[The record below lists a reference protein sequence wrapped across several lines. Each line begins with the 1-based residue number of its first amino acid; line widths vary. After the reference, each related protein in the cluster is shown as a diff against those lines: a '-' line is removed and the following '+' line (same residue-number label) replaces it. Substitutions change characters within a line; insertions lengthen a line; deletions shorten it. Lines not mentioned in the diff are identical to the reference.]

1 MLGCVPERSEASGR
15 VAHVSRSSVRGRGSM
30 ARDGLLRRLRRRRI
44 DPDGIVGLPD
54 SHPKRGL
61 LAEPVRI
68 ARLEHASTEV
78 LDEGSSRRI
87 TFLVEIRAADGARCP
102 AIAVEAHVSGPE
114 RARTV
119 SGATD
124 LLGRVRFRMAGPPGT
139 YAIEVRDVA
148 AGGLDWDREAGTLAL
163 SVDAG

>member
-1 MLGCVPERSEASGR
+1 
-15 VAHVSRSSVRGRGSM
+15 M
-30 ARDGLLRRLRRRRI
+30 AGGFLRRSRRRAI
-44 DPDGIVGLPD
+44 DPDRIVGLPD

-78 LDEGSSRRI
+78 LADDGPTRRV
-87 TFLVEIRAADGARCP
+87 TFLVEIRAADDARCP

-139 YAIEVRDVA
+139 YRIEVRDVA
-148 AGGLDWDREAGTLAL
+148 AGGLDWDRDAHATLLTVHA
-163 SVDAG
+163 D